1 MSPGC
6 VSLIKSA
13 KYSRLGLPTVN
24 ACSIYIHIYFN
35 EKHNPWGFEERLLC
49 VIQTIDSPSAP
60 PPYSLPFLKRLFGCF
75 FVWWGQTR
83 CMMKGLVI
91 RAVYFWEVLG
101 RHRRSCVCACYLY
114 HVHIAVERTQS
125 SPSPM
130 SYERAA
136 VEIKRG
142 FKVPQ
147 AHARGVL
154 CFLSHF
160 VFSSMCV
167 CV

>member
-60 PPYSLPFLKRLFGCF
+60 PPLLFTILEA
-75 FVWWGQTR
+75 FVWLLFRVVGANALHDERVGDTS
-83 CMMKGLVI
+83 GLL
-91 RAVYFWEVLG
+91 LG
-101 RHRRSCVCACYLY
+101 GS
-114 HVHIAVERTQS
+114 
-125 SPSPM
+125 
-130 SYERAA
+130 RAA
-136 VEIKRG
+136 
-142 FKVPQ
+142 
-147 AHARGVL
+147 
-154 CFLSHF
+154 S
-160 VFSSMCV
+160 
-167 CV
+167 